1 MIIKVL
7 MKSSISN
14 HYQEFKIVI
23 KNNTCLDAQL
33 VCDDRSR
40 ASLCLTCQGAKRRR
54 QAKTEYW
61 RGIRYLEEVKLG

>member
-7 MKSSISN
+7 MKSNISN

-33 VCDDRSR
+33 VCDDKTR
-40 ASLCLTCQGAKRRR
+40 ASLCLTCQGAK
-54 QAKTEYW
+54 
-61 RGIRYLEEVKLG
+61 